1 VAPGQACGERISGR
15 HEPGAADHEVLSSVS
30 VTNEEE
36 RGAPSGQALV
46 GEAEVLLEPA
56 VALRRRLHA
65 HPELGLDLP
74 KTQEDV
80 LDALDGLG
88 LATTTGRTTSSVVA
102 VLDGHRPGPT
112 TLLRGDMDAL
122 PLPELTGLP
131 FASEVEGAMHACGH
145 DAHVAMLVGAAQL
158 LVRHQA
164 DLAGR
169 VVFMFQPG
177 EEGFAGA
184 TYMLDE
190 GLLSRFGAVD
200 RAFAM
205 HVTPMLPSG
214 LLAGRAGPLMAS
226 ADTLDVVITGKGGH
240 ASMPDQAVDPIPVAA
255 EMVGAWQTMI
265 TRRVPAFDPAVI
277 TVASIHGGTTYNVTP
292 DSVALKVTVRA
303 ASPQSRALALEGLRR
318 VAEHVAA
325 AHLCSAVISEAFPGY
340 PVTVNDAAAVDHS
353 LGVASSLFGQD
364 RTYRMPAPVMGA
376 EDWSFVLQLVPGSMI
391 FLGAAPPGEAHP
403 APNHSSRMEI
413 DEAAMATGIA
423 MHAALALS

>member
-1 VAPGQACGERISGR
+1 M
-15 HEPGAADHEVLSSVS
+15 
-30 VTNEEE
+30 
-36 RGAPSGQALV
+36 
-46 GEAEVLLEPA
+46 
-56 VALRRRLHA
+56 
-65 HPELGLDLP
+65 PE
-74 KTQEDV
+74 
-80 LDALDGLG
+80 
-88 LATTTGRTTSSVVA
+88 
-102 VLDGHRPGPT
+102 H
-112 TLLRGDMDAL
+112 
-122 PLPELTGLP
+122 TGLP

-158 LVRHQA
+158 LARHQA

-177 EEGFAGA
+177 EEGYAGA

-190 GLLSRFGAVD
+190 GLLSRFGSVD

-205 HVTPMLPSG
+205 PSG

-240 ASMPDQAVDPIPVAA
+240 ASMPDQGVDPIPVAA

-292 DSVALKVTVRA
+292 DTVALKVTVRA
-303 ASPQSRALALEGLRR
+303 ASPQSRALALEGLHR

-325 AHLCSAVISEAFPGY
+325 AHLCSAVVSEAFPGY
-340 PVTVNDAAAVDHS
+340 PVTVNDADAVDHS
-353 LGVASSLFGQD
+353 LGIASSLFGED
-364 RTYRMPAPVMGA
+364 RAIRMPTPVMGA

-391 FLGAAPPGEAHP
+391 FLGAGPPGEANP
-403 APNHSSRMEI
+403 APNHSSRMQI

>member
-1 VAPGQACGERISGR
+1 VAE
-15 HEPGAADHEVLSSVS
+15 AD
-30 VTNEEE
+30 
-36 RGAPSGQALV
+36 A
-46 GEAEVLLEPA
+46 LLESA
-56 VALRRRLHA
+56 VVLRRRLHA

-74 KTQEDV
+74 RTQEAV
-80 LDALDGLG
+80 LDALDGHG
-88 LATTTGRTTSSVVA
+88 LATSTGRTTSSVVA
-102 VLDGHRPGPT
+102 VLEGDKPGPT

-122 PLPELTGLP
+122 PMPENTGLP

-145 DAHVAMLVGAAQL
+145 DAHVAMLAGAAQL
-158 LVRHQA
+158 LARHKA

-177 EEGFAGA
+177 EEGYAGA

-190 GLLSRFGAVD
+190 GLLSRFGSVD

-205 HVTPMLPSG
+205 HVTPLLPSG
-214 LLAGRAGPLMAS
+214 LLAGRAGALMAS

-240 ASMPDQAVDPIPVAA
+240 ASMPDQGVDPIPVAA

-292 DSVALKVTVRA
+292 DTVALKVTVRA
-303 ASPQSRALALEGLRR
+303 ASPQSRALALEGLHR

-325 AHLCSAVISEAFPGY
+325 AHLCSAAVSEAFPGY
-340 PVTVNDAAAVDHS
+340 PVTVNDAAAVEHS
-353 LGVASSLFGQD
+353 LGVASSLFGED
-364 RTYRMPAPVMGA
+364 RAIRMPTPVMGA

-391 FLGAAPPGEAHP
+391 FLGAAPPGEANP
-403 APNHSSRMEI
+403 APNHSSRMQI
-413 DEAAMATGIA
+413 DEAAMTTGIA

>member
-1 VAPGQACGERISGR
+1 
-15 HEPGAADHEVLSSVS
+15 
-30 VTNEEE
+30 VTDDD
-36 RGAPSGQALV
+36 RRVGPSGQTLV
-46 GEAEVLLEPA
+46 AEADSLMGSA
-56 VALRRRLHA
+56 VALRRRIHA

-74 KTQEDV
+74 RTQEEV

-102 VLDGHRPGPT
+102 VLDGHKPGPT

-122 PLPELTGLP
+122 PMPEHTGLP

-158 LVRHQA
+158 LARHQA

-177 EEGFAGA
+177 EEGYAGA

-190 GLLSRFGAVD
+190 GLLSRFGSVD

-205 HVTPMLPSG
+205 HVTPLLSSG

-240 ASMPDQAVDPIPVAA
+240 ASMPDQGVDPIPVAA

-292 DSVALKVTVRA
+292 DTVALKVTVRA
-303 ASPQSRALALEGLRR
+303 ASPQSRALALEGLHR

-325 AHLCSAVISEAFPGY
+325 AHLCSAVVSEAFPGY
-340 PVTVNDAAAVDHS
+340 PVTVNDADAVDHS
-353 LGVASSLFGQD
+353 LGIASSLFGED
-364 RTYRMPAPVMGA
+364 RAIRMPTPVMGA

-391 FLGAAPPGEAHP
+391 FLGAAPPGEANP
-403 APNHSSRMEI
+403 APNHSSRMQI